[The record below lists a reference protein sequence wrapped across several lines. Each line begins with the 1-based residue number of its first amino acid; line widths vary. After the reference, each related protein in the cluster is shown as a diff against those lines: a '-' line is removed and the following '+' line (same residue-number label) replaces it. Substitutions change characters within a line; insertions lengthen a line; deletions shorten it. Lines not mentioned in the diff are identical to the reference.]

1 MHVYI
6 CPYCDPC
13 KEARMIKTTPKIVP
27 PEKKG
32 LFGRKTPRQTP
43 GQKCKEIMRC
53 QKCKNE
59 FSITKKFLK
68 DHRRKIKDG

>member
-13 KEARMIKTTPKIVP
+13 KEARMIRAAPKATP

-32 LFGRKTPRQTP
+32 LFGRKIKNQTP
-43 GQKCKEIMRC
+43 GHKEVMRC
-53 QKCKNE
+53 LKCKNE
-59 FSITKKFLK
+59 FKIVKGFLEK
-68 DHRRKIKDG
+68 QKRKIKDG